1 MEKYYTDEKN
11 AQIVIA
17 LLKKHGINQIIASP
31 GTTNIPIVGSVQND
45 PFFTVFSSVD
55 ERSAAYMSMAE

>member
-31 GTTNIPIVGSVQND
+31 LVSLLKTKLSLYIINH
-45 PFFTVFSSVD
+45 FFYIT
-55 ERSAAYMSMAE
+55 

>member
-31 GTTNIPIVGSVQND
+31 GTTNIPIVGSVQMILFSL
-45 PFFTVFSSVD
+45 FFLL
-55 ERSAAYMSMAE
+55 